1 VAAAIAANAMPMLRM
16 PASSR
21 AGRAVVSR
29 GSELATQ
36 IA

>member
-1 VAAAIAANAMPMLRM
+1 VAAAIAAKAMPMLRM
-16 PASSR
+16 PAFSR
-21 AGRAVVSR
+21 AGRARVSR